1 MPDYCLICHS
11 EISPQTGWI
20 ALISEEKE
28 QTLCPT
34 CKGKL
39 EEINGPACVICN
51 RPLNQ
56 LDPRFV
62 CEQTCY
68 DCIRWEEGPQ
78 WQGCLLQN
86 QSIFH
91 YNAFL
96 QEVIARYKFRGDY
109 ILAKIFS
116 ESIQHKLTN
125 EHNNNTLLVP
135 IPLSPERLRE
145 RGFNQAEALI
155 LETGLQPANILTRIH
170 TEKQSKKSRTERI
183 HVPQVFQLQPNT
195 TLAGKNILL
204 FDDIYTTGSTL
215 HHAAKLL
222 MTNGAAAV
230 SAITIARG

>member
-1 MPDYCLICHS
+1 MPDYCLICYT
-11 EISPQTGWI
+11 EISPQIGWT

-28 QTLCPT
+28 ETLCLT

-39 EEINGPACVICN
+39 QKIEGPTCIICN

-56 LDPRFV
+56 LDPRFIHD
-62 CEQTCY
+62 QTCN
-68 DCIRWEEGPQ
+68 DCIRWEEDTK
-78 WQGCLLQN
+78 WQGCLQQN
-86 QSIFH
+86 QSLFH
-91 YNAFL
+91 YNNFL
-96 QEVIARYKFRGDY
+96 QEVIARFKFRGDY

-116 ESIQHKLTN
+116 EWLQQKLNN
-125 EHNNNTLLVP
+125 EQNALLVP
-135 IPLSPERLRE
+135 IPLSMERLEE

-155 LETGLQPANILTRIH
+155 LEAGLQPANILTRIH

-195 TLAGKNILL
+195 TLAGKQIIL

-222 MTNGAAAV
+222 KTNGAATI
-230 SAITIARG
+230 SSITIARG

>member
-1 MPDYCLICHS
+1 MPDYCLICHT

-28 QTLCPT
+28 ETLCLT

-39 EEINGPACVICN
+39 QEIEGPTCIICN
-51 RPLNQ
+51 RPLYQ
-56 LDPRFV
+56 LEPRFIR
-62 CEQTCY
+62 EQTCY
-68 DCIRWEEGPQ
+68 DCIRWEEEPK
-78 WQGCLLQN
+78 WQGCLQQN

-91 YNAFL
+91 YNQFL
-96 QEVIARYKFRGDY
+96 QEVIARFKFRGDY

-116 ESIQHKLTN
+116 EWLQHKTKD
-125 EHNNNTLLVP
+125 EDNTLFVP
-135 IPLSPERLRE
+135 IPLSPERLQE

-155 LETGLQPANILTRIH
+155 LEAGLQPANILTRIH

-183 HVPQVFQLQPNT
+183 HVPQVFQLRSNT
-195 TLAGKNILL
+195 TLAGKNIIL

-222 MTNGAAAV
+222 KSNGAATL
-230 SAITIARG
+230 SSITIARG